1 MKAVMV
7 FFQII
12 GSLGLFLY
20 GMKLLSEGLQKSAGN
35 RMKAIL
41 NMMTKNRFISIM
53 TGVIITVIIQSS
65 SATTVMVVSFVNAGL
80 MELIQAIGV
89 ILGANIGTTITGWIV
104 ALLGFKMN
112 ISLLALTAIAFAL
125 PLMFSKKSRN
135 RDKSDVLLGFGLLF
149 LGLNSMSNSIP
160 SLSDNPQALAFLAT
174 FNANTLWS
182 NFLCLLVGL
191 GVTLVI
197 QSSSATTAIVLTMA
211 FNGWVGVEE
220 GAAMILGAMIGT
232 TITAYLASIG
242 TSTTAKQAAWA
253 HILFNVFG
261 SSLALVF
268 FRPLLTLVNWIVPG
282 DIFALSGEALAKE
295 LPVFLAMFATVAAVS
310 KTILMFPFIKPYA
323 RLIERMFP
331 PKAEYEEGTY
341 HFRYIG
347 APFID
352 SPEIYMLAIR
362 DEIKKMANLAC
373 NMLTRYRSMFD
384 NPDNS
389 IDDLVDL
396 MRRDEEY
403 ADQMQEQLSNF
414 IVHLLQDAQTTTNA
428 SSLNA
433 LIRVMDELESVTDSC
448 YALATLSQRR
458 YKMGWKYEDEI
469 LQEMETFHLIVQE
482 FLDYV
487 RDRMDR
493 TLTRAEMQKANE
505 YEDQINAMRAG
516 LGNKVQD
523 RLSEGVGDVK
533 AELLILE
540 LIRHLEHIGDYC
552 TNIAEAY
559 HQAVKHTPVLQRR
572 SQKSAETA

>member
-1 MKAVMV
+1 MKAVII

-41 NMMTKNRFISIM
+41 NMMTKNRFVSIM

-89 ILGANIGTTITGWIV
+89 ILGANIGTTVTGWIV

-125 PLMFSKKSRN
+125 PLMFSKRSRN

-191 GVTLVI
+191 VVTIII
-197 QSSSATTAIVLTMA
+197 QSSSATTAIILTMA

-282 DIFALSGEALAKE
+282 DIFALSDEALAKE

-403 ADQMQEQLSNF
+403 TDQMQEQLSNF

-428 SSLNA
+428 SSLNS

-448 YALATLSQRR
+448 YALAMLSQRR

-469 LQEMETFHLIVQE
+469 MDEMECFHLIVQE

-493 TLTRAEMQKANE
+493 TLTKAEMQKANE
-505 YEDQINAMRAG
+505 YENQINALRTS

-523 RLSEGVGDVK
+523 RLSEGIGDVK

>member
-1 MKAVMV
+1 MKAVII

-41 NMMTKNRFISIM
+41 NMMTKNRFVSIM

-89 ILGANIGTTITGWIV
+89 ILGANIGTTVTGWIV

-125 PLMFSKKSRN
+125 PLMFSKRSRN

-191 GVTLVI
+191 VVTIII

-282 DIFALSGEALAKE
+282 DIFALSDEALAKE

-428 SSLNA
+428 SSLNS

-448 YALATLSQRR
+448 YALAMLSQRR

-469 LQEMETFHLIVQE
+469 MDEMECFHLIVQE

-493 TLTRAEMQKANE
+493 TLTKAEMQKANE
-505 YEDQINAMRAG
+505 YEDQINALRTS

-523 RLSEGVGDVK
+523 RLSEGIGDVK

>member
-1 MKAVMV
+1 MKTVMI
-7 FFQII
+7 FFQVI

-20 GMKLLSEGLQKSAGN
+20 GMKMLSEGLQKSAGS

-41 NMMTKNRFISIM
+41 KLMTKNRFISII
-53 TGVIITVIIQSS
+53 TGIVITIIIQSS
-65 SATTVMVVSFVNAGL
+65 SAATVMVVSFVNAGL

-89 ILGANIGTTITGWIV
+89 ILGANIGTTFTGWIV
-104 ALLGFKMN
+104 ALLGFQMD
-112 ISLLALTAIAFAL
+112 ISLLALTSIAFAL
-125 PLMFSKKSRN
+125 PMMFSRRSRN

-149 LGLNSMSNSIP
+149 LGLNFMSNSIP
-160 SLSDNPQALAFLAT
+160 DLSANTQAFAFLAT

-191 GVTLVI
+191 VITMII
-197 QSSSATTAIVLTMA
+197 QSSSATMAIVLTMA
-211 FNGWVGVEE
+211 YNGWLGIEAS
-220 GAAMILGAMIGT
+220 AAMILGSSIGT

-242 TSTTAKQAAWA
+242 TSTTAKRAAWA

-261 SSLALVF
+261 SLLALIF
-268 FRPLLTLVNWIVPG
+268 FRPLLLLVNWIVPG
-282 DIFALSGEALAKE
+282 NIFAYEGDALALH
-295 LPVFLAMFATVAAVS
+295 LPIYLAMFATTAAVL
-310 KTILMFPFIKPYA
+310 KTLLFYPFVTPYA
-323 RLIERMFP
+323 KFIERIVP
-331 PKAEYEEGTY
+331 PRAEYDEGTY
-341 HFRYIG
+341 HFKYIG
-347 APFID
+347 VSFID

-373 NMLTRYRSMFD
+373 TMLARYRSMFD
-384 NPDNS
+384 NPTNT

-396 MRRDEEY
+396 MKRDEEY

-414 IVHLLQDAQTTTNA
+414 VVHLLQDAQTSTNA
-428 SSLNA
+428 SSLNS

-448 YALATLSQRR
+448 YALAMLSQRR
-458 YKMGWKYEDEI
+458 YKMGWKYEHEI
-469 LQEMETFHLIVQE
+469 LDEMETFHLVVQE
-482 FLDYV
+482 FMDYI

-493 TLTRAEMQKANE
+493 TLTKAEMQKAIE
-505 YEDQINAMRAG
+505 YEEQINALRTD

-523 RLSEGVGDVK
+523 RLNDGLGDVK

-559 HQAVKHTPVLQRR
+559 HQAVKHTPVLQKR
-572 SQKSAETA
+572 SQKSAELA

>member
-1 MKAVMV
+1 MKTVMI
-7 FFQII
+7 FFQVI

-20 GMKLLSEGLQKSAGN
+20 GMKMLSEGLQKSAGS

-41 NMMTKNRFISIM
+41 KLMTKNRFISII
-53 TGVIITVIIQSS
+53 TGIVITIIIQSS

-89 ILGANIGTTITGWIV
+89 ILGANIGTTFTGWIV
-104 ALLGFKMN
+104 ALLGFQMD
-112 ISLLALTAIAFAL
+112 ISLLALTSIAFAL
-125 PLMFSKKSRN
+125 PMMFSRRSRN

-149 LGLNSMSNSIP
+149 LGLNFMSNSIP
-160 SLSDNPQALAFLAT
+160 DLSANTQALAFLAT

-191 GVTLVI
+191 VITMII
-197 QSSSATTAIVLTMA
+197 QSSSATMAIVLTIA
-211 FNGWVGVEE
+211 YNGWLGIEAS
-220 GAAMILGAMIGT
+220 AAMILGSSIGT

-242 TSTTAKQAAWA
+242 TSTTAKRAAWA

-261 SSLALVF
+261 SLLALIF
-268 FRPLLTLVNWIVPG
+268 FRPLLLLVNWIVPG
-282 DIFALSGEALAKE
+282 NIFSYSGDALALH
-295 LPVFLAMFATVAAVS
+295 LPIYLAMFATTAAVL
-310 KTILMFPFIKPYA
+310 KTLLFYPFVTPYA
-323 RLIERMFP
+323 KFIERIVP
-331 PKAEYEEGTY
+331 PRAEYDEGTY
-341 HFRYIG
+341 HFKYIG
-347 APFID
+347 VSFID

-373 NMLTRYRSMFD
+373 TMLARYRSMFD
-384 NPDNS
+384 NPTNT

-396 MRRDEEY
+396 MKRDEEY

-414 IVHLLQDAQTTTNA
+414 VVHLLQDAQTSTNA
-428 SSLNA
+428 SSLNS

-448 YALATLSQRR
+448 YALAMLSQRR
-458 YKMGWKYEDEI
+458 YKMGWKYEREI
-469 LQEMETFHLIVQE
+469 LDEMETFHLVVQE
-482 FLDYV
+482 FMDYI

-493 TLTRAEMQKANE
+493 TLTKAEMQKAIE
-505 YEDQINAMRAG
+505 YEEQINALRTD

-523 RLSEGVGDVK
+523 RLNDGLGDVK

-559 HQAVKHTPVLQRR
+559 HQAVKHTPVLQKR
-572 SQKSAETA
+572 SQKSAELA

>member
-1 MKAVMV
+1 MKAVII

-41 NMMTKNRFISIM
+41 NMMTKNRFVSIM

-89 ILGANIGTTITGWIV
+89 ILGANIGTTVTGWIV

-125 PLMFSKKSRN
+125 PLMFSKRSRN

-191 GVTLVI
+191 VVTIII
-197 QSSSATTAIVLTMA
+197 QSSSATTAIILTMA

-282 DIFALSGEALAKE
+282 DIFALTGKALAQA

-323 RLIERMFP
+323 RLIERLFP
-331 PKAEYEEGTY
+331 PKTEYEEGTY

-384 NPDNS
+384 DPNNT

-428 SSLNA
+428 SSLNS

-448 YALATLSQRR
+448 YALAMLSQRR

-469 LQEMETFHLIVQE
+469 MDEMECFHLIVQE

-493 TLTRAEMQKANE
+493 TLTKAEMQKANE
-505 YEDQINAMRAG
+505 YEDQINALRTS

-523 RLSEGVGDVK
+523 RLSEGIGDVK